1 MKQIIKTSKKVNDGR
16 TRSDV
21 LSAMMTEVGEL
32 AEEIRVQQGLS
43 TKSGDDGVFG
53 EAVDVILCAVDMIY
67 VDNPDVT
74 VKEIEKYIAI
84 KLKKWMEKN
93 G

>member
-1 MKQIIKTSKKVNDGR
+1 MENIIKTSKSIDDGR

-32 AEEIRVQQGLS
+32 AEEVRVQKGLS
-43 TKSGDDGVFG
+43 QKGDVDGVFG

-67 VDNPDVT
+67 VDNPDIT
-74 VKEIEKYIAI
+74 VKEIEDYIAL
-84 KLKKWMEKN
+84 KLKKWVAKN
-93 G
+93 V